1 MKNIFKTIFII
12 ILFFSAKY
20 SFALVVS
27 TQPDSSV
34 TFDSCVSSL
43 SPFCFGYSD
52 YSTQN
57 IIPVASTMDEIKFY
71 GNAPT
76 GSFFVV
82 TFYNITNP
90 GPQIY
95 FAPNNY
101 VAGKTDGTDTMQL
114 YTLQALDFSTPI
126 VFNGTDTWALSIFAY
141 GNNIPCNVQ
150 SCYKHSSHLGNS
162 SNQIYYSIT
171 GHNGDNPPCIVDCF
185 SNVLFLPGIKGSVL
199 KNGSDTLWP
208 PSIFSFNDVSQLAL
222 TSNGDSVN
230 DIHTEGIL
238 DTVYGTPIYSQF
250 SNFVASLVT
259 DETIE

>member
-171 GHNGDNPPCIVDCF
+171 GHNGDTPPCTIDCF
-185 SNVLFLPGIKGSVL
+185 SNVLF
-199 KNGSDTLWP
+199 
-208 PSIFSFNDVSQLAL
+208 FS
-222 TSNGDSVN
+222 
-230 DIHTEGIL
+230 
-238 DTVYGTPIYSQF
+238 
-250 SNFVASLVT
+250 
-259 DETIE
+259 